1 MTRNRVTLEHKEVEA
16 IRGYETS
23 GLRILLFVK
32 KSDGEGTDFYY
43 MGDTAACSVQAQ
55 QTITNDKGKE
65 LPIVNIIF
73 SMKDEVEESIY
84 NYFEG

>member
-1 MTRNRVTLEHKEVEA
+1 M
-16 IRGYETS
+16 GY
-23 GLRILLFVK
+23 
-32 KSDGEGTDFYY
+32 GEGTDFYY
-43 MGDTAACSVQAQ
+43 MGDVEPAEYAQ

>member
-1 MTRNRVTLEHKEVEA
+1 MEPAE
-16 IRGYETS
+16 Y
-23 GLRILLFVK
+23 
-32 KSDGEGTDFYY
+32 
-43 MGDTAACSVQAQ
+43 AQ

>member
-1 MTRNRVTLEHKEVEA
+1 MTRNRVTLEHREVEA
-16 IRGYETS
+16 IRNHKVS

-43 MGDTAACSVQAQ
+43 MGDMEPVEFTQM
-55 QTITNDKGKE
+55 TITNDKGKE

-84 NYFEG
+84 SYFEQH